1 MIIVG
6 PCLRLLRPQCLLL
19 PPVSV
24 LLSYVFQE
32 IHFTQIFKCVGLE
45 YFWFPHLL
53 TLWGAALSHPT
64 AGTVCPLRLSAAVL
78 PEVRYLISL
87 FQRAACAYCN
97 EGFPSL
103 SSLITRMLQ
112 RDPKKRA
119 SLEEIENHPWLQGV
133 DPSPATKYNIPL
145 VSYKNL
151 SEEEHN
157 SIIQRMVLGDI
168 ADRDAIV
175 EYVAPPPTVCPL
187 GLWNGP
193 SVLAR
198 GLVVGGGPS
207 CQGSVICL

>member
-1 MIIVG
+1 MD
-6 PCLRLLRPQCLLL
+6 
-19 PPVSV
+19 
-24 LLSYVFQE
+24 
-32 IHFTQIFKCVGLE
+32 
-45 YFWFPHLL
+45 L
-53 TLWGAALSHPT
+53 T
-64 AGTVCPLRLSAAVL
+64 
-78 PEVRYLISL
+78 
-87 FQRAACAYCN
+87 
-97 EGFPSL
+97 SL

-112 RDPKKRA
+112 RDPKRRA

-175 EYVAPPPTVCPL
+175 EYVSTWMGR
-187 GLWNGP
+187 GLRCLERVR

-198 GLVVGGGPS
+198 ACGLYDGWRPTDRAMPFVSRVPCPGP
-207 CQGSVICL
+207 VP